1 MIVATFAGAD
11 GLAQALRGCEEARVG
26 PIETYTPAPLPDVP
40 TGSPIP
46 LIILGAGLLAAAL
59 SFGLQSYSSTVA
71 WRFDIG
77 GRPPLSWPSFIPTTF
92 ENAALVALVAGFVGF
107 LAINRMPR
115 LHDPIDEAEG
125 MPRASR
131 DRWVLRISSDDNAVL
146 ERARALLL
154 TLDPVLIEEL
164 PG

>member
-1 MIVATFAGAD
+1 MIVATFAGEAS
-11 GLAQALRGCEEARVG
+11 LAHALRQCEAARVG
-26 PIETYTPAPLPDVP
+26 PIETYTPAPPPDLA

-59 SFGLQSYSSTVA
+59 SFGLQSYSAAVA
-71 WRFDIG
+71 WRFNIG

-92 ENAALVALVAGFVGF
+92 ENAALVALTAGFVAF

-115 LHDPIDEAEG
+115 LYDPVDEAAG
-125 MPRASR
+125 MRRASD
-131 DRWVLRISSDDNAVL
+131 DRWILQVATQDGATLD
-146 ERARALLL
+146 RARALLA
-154 TLDPVLIEEL
+154 TLDAVLVEEL